1 MELRQFNPDLKGI
14 SPLFSVEPMAATEM
28 FDYKVG
34 MLNCKEIFD
43 AITSDPRY
51 QRNLDW
57 GEARPGHPEGTIR
70 AHIAELERNLE
81 QLRTKVSET
90 DYWRLKMLIHTH
102 DTFKPDAQ
110 PGAPIAAPNSHASLA
125 RAFLAEFCD
134 DADMLAI
141 VQYHDEPFALWRQ
154 FKFKGRLNEE
164 RLATLLTS
172 IRDWNLFLAF
182 NIVDGCTQG
191 KQRDSLRWLFR
202 LVAERVPAT
211 FTEADIL

>member
-1 MELRQFNPDLKGI
+1 MR
-14 SPLFSVEPMAATEM
+14 
-28 FDYKVG
+28 DY
-34 MLNCKEIFD
+34 KEIFD

-57 GEARPGHPEGTIR
+57 GEVRPGHPEGSIR
-70 AHIAELERNLE
+70 AHIAELERNLAS
-81 QLRTKVSET
+81 LRGKLSET
-90 DYWRLKMLIHTH
+90 DYWRLKVLIHTH
-102 DTFKPDAQ
+102 DTFKAEAQ
-110 PGAPIAAPNSHASLA
+110 PGAPIAAPDSHASLA

-134 DADMLAI
+134 DADMLAM

-154 FKFKGRLNEE
+154 FKLKGRLNEE
-164 RLATLLTS
+164 RLTALLTN

-182 NIVDGCTQG
+182 NIVDGCTEG

-202 LVAERVPAT
+202 LVAERVEST

>member
-1 MELRQFNPDLKGI
+1 
-14 SPLFSVEPMAATEM
+14 MAATEM
-28 FDYKVG
+28 FNYKIDMLDYKQ
-34 MLNCKEIFD
+34 IFE

-57 GEARPGHPEGTIR
+57 GEVRPGHPEGTIR

-81 QLRTKVSET
+81 RLRAKVSET
-90 DYWRLKMLIHTH
+90 DYWRLKVLIHTH
-102 DTFKPDAQ
+102 DTFKGEAQ

-134 DADMLAI
+134 DADMATM

-154 FKFKGRLNEE
+154 LKLKGRFNEE
-164 RLATLLTS
+164 RLTTLLTS

-202 LVAERVPAT
+202 LVAGRVESS